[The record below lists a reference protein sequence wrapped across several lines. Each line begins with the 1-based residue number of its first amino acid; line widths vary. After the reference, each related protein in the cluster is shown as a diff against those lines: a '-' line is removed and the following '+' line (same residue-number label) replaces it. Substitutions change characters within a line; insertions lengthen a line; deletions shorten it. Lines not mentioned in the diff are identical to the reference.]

1 MNYRFA
7 LFFAAFAC
15 TGLAGAQGFPDR
27 PVRLVVP
34 FPAAGPID
42 MMARLYSQKLSELWG
57 KPVVVDNRVGATGTI
72 GADAVAK
79 SAADGHTV
87 LLTVD
92 LPIVKAPALFKP
104 PYDVKKDL
112 LPIAIVADDM
122 NMLVANP
129 SVGAN
134 TLAELV
140 TLARAKPGT
149 LTFSSAGN
157 GSPGHLCGEM
167 LKSAAGVNL
176 THVPY
181 KGAAPAMTATLAGE
195 VSIFC
200 GPIPQ
205 GLPHVKSGKLRALGV
220 TGETISPMVP
230 DAPPLAATYP
240 GLVVTNWYGAFVAPR
255 TPAAIVQALRN
266 DIKRTS
272 EDSDIRQKLAGVGM
286 ATVWIE
292 GSAMESAIDRD
303 LAKWTRVV
311 REANIKAD

>member
-1 MNYRFA
+1 MKFSFT
-7 LFFAAFAC
+7 LFFAALAC
-15 TGLAGAQGFPDR
+15 TGYANAQTFPER

-34 FPAAGPID
+34 FPAAGPLD
-42 MMARLYSQKLSELWG
+42 MMARLYSQKLSEFWG
-57 KPVVVDNRVGATGTI
+57 KPVVVENRVGATGTI
-72 GADAVAK
+72 GADMVAK
-79 SAADGHTV
+79 SPADGYTV

-122 NMLVANP
+122 NLLVANP
-129 SVGAN
+129 SIGAN

-140 TLARAKPGT
+140 ALARAKPGT

-167 LKSAAGVNL
+167 IKSAAGVNL

-220 TGETISPMVP
+220 TGDAASTIMP
-230 DAPPLAATYP
+230 DVRPLAATYP

-255 TPAAIVQALRN
+255 TPAAIVQTLRN

-272 EDSDIRQKLAGVGM
+272 EDPDIRQKLAGVGM

-292 GSAMESAIDRD
+292 GSAMENAIDRD

-311 REANIKAD
+311 RDANIKAD

>member
-34 FPAAGPID
+34 FPPAGPID

>member
-1 MNYRFA
+1 MKCPFA
-7 LFFAAFAC
+7 LFFAAIAC
-15 TGLAGAQGFPDR
+15 AGYANAQTFPER

-34 FPAAGPID
+34 FPAAGPLD

-72 GADAVAK
+72 GTDAVAK

-140 TLARAKPGT
+140 ALARSKPGT

-220 TGETISPMVP
+220 TGEAASPMVP

-255 TPAAIVQALRN
+255 TPAAIVQTLRN
-266 DIKRTS
+266 DIKRAS
-272 EDSDIRQKLAGVGM
+272 EDPDIRQKLSGVGM

-292 GSAMESAIDRD
+292 GSAMENAIDRD

-311 REANIKAD
+311 RDANIKAD